1 MISRSL
7 DRCLKFMMTVHI
19 YDINHIIKD
28 FIIHFFEL
36 FLKNS
41 FEHCKYLIINGF
53 TRRN

>member
-1 MISRSL
+1 MS
-7 DRCLKFMMTVHI
+7 VHI

-41 FEHCKYLIINGF
+41 FGHYKYLIINGF
-53 TRRN
+53 SRQN